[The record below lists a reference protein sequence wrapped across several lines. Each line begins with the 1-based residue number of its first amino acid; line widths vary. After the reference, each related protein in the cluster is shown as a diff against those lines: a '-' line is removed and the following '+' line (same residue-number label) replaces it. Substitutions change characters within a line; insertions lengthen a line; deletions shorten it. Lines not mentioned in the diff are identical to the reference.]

1 MLANGIATFSSACK
15 ATAAQLRRKTS
26 NADMGQDTH
35 SGRQAAFSHPAE
47 LTWTACRPCDSAVPE
62 LAKAIPCTSSL
73 CCTWRCNERRRSSS
87 EHGTRALSPPKA
99 SSGASSLVAPAP
111 KPWPSHAA
119 RSLAAGQVGSKR
131 RRRRKPSSGE
141 PAKHSDILSLIHI

>member
-1 MLANGIATFSSACK
+1 MLANGIATFTSVCI

-26 NADMGQDTH
+26 NADMVGTTLTRGD
-35 SGRQAAFSHPAE
+35 RLRFSHPAE

-141 PAKHSDILSLIHI
+141 PAKHSDIPQ